1 MRELFPTVTGGCDD
15 LGAESSLP
23 YVRSVQAAM
32 QEVTEAMRE
41 IEEARRA
48 EQHLPPQS
56 RLSWLYSMTFDSIGS
71 AFLRGIP
78 CCPALELSS
87 AEYRVALRHVLHAG
101 QPLLGQVGG
110 CPDCGGEGTSYS
122 PNHCPDATV
131 LDAEGPGRHVIFDVA
146 TARPMADAHL
156 GAAMMAP
163 GAAARNGPS
172 STQHGLSSDG
182 AGAAG
187 RMASQLLESM
197 EEELAGASPEQ
208 AMSLAEEGVA
218 DLMVAGRRVA
228 RLLEGGGMEGT
239 GGEDGD
245 AERGVDGRRSLAV
258 GAQGQTEAMRSIIL
272 MAVGK
277 LP

>member
-1 MRELFPTVTGGCDD
+1 
-15 LGAESSLP
+15 
-23 YVRSVQAAM
+23 M
-32 QEVTEAMRE
+32 QDVTEAMRE

-101 QPLLGQVGG
+101 QPLLGQ
-110 CPDCGGEGTSYS
+110 GTSYS

-131 LDAEGPGRHVIFDVA
+131 LDAEGPGRHVIFNVA

-245 AERGVDGRRSLAV
+245 AERGVDGRFADIWQGYQRKGFGVELGREDCRRSLAV